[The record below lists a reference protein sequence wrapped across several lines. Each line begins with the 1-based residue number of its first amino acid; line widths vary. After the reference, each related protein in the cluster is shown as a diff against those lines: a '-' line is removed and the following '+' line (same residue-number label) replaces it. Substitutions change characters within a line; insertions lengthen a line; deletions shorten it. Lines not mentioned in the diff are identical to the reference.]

1 MSRYGIEHKKK
12 RFFYFNVPLK
22 ERALQAEIARLK
34 LVEEKYEEEMARK
47 EKEVAEGG
55 NRQSALMSA
64 SANILE
70 EINSRYAMKMK
81 KKDSII
87 ESLKKELYDSQ
98 IECEKVRSSQ
108 YNLIVREQSLEARLR
123 DLDKQIGR
131 MKPVEDLIEREQ
143 ALEARQRESMNEI
156 ARLKKVEEKYIADQ
170 AWWSVKI
177 ETDHNSLGQI
187 RMLSDKV
194 EEQEKELSHYRRRL
208 RSPAAEDKDARIA
221 ILLDQVNWL
230 KEELDRW
237 RPSPAAPSNIEG
249 GELGRGC
256 VRGRYGRRRQGRRL

>member
-55 NRQSALMSA
+55 NRQAWKDA
-64 SANILE
+64 SCDLLE
-70 EINSRYAMKMK
+70 ELYSRYGMKLK
-81 KKDSII
+81 KKNSSI
-87 ESLKKELYDSQ
+87 ESLKKELNDSKV
-98 IECEKVRSSQ
+98 ECEKVRSSQ

-187 RMLSDKV
+187 RMLSKKV

>member
-108 YNLIVREQSLEARLR
+108 FNLIV
-123 DLDKQIGR
+123 
-131 MKPVEDLIEREQ
+131 REQ
-143 ALEARQRESMNEI
+143 ALEARQRDLDNQFG
-156 ARLKKVEEKYIADQ
+156 RLKQVEDLIVREQALEARQRDLELEIRRLKQVEEKYMAHQ
-170 AWWSVKI
+170 ARWSEKI
-177 ETDHNSLGQI
+177 EKDHNALGII
-187 RMLSDKV
+187 RVLDEKV
-194 EEQEKELSHYRRRL
+194 QNQQKVIIDLRRRFE
-208 RSPAAEDKDARIA
+208 SPAAEDKDARIA
-221 ILLDQVNWL
+221 NLLVQVNWL

-237 RPSPAAPSNIEG
+237 RASAAAPSNIEG